1 MRDVMAR
8 MEPLD
13 LSDLGEGTFSSYQ
26 ETVRGRANESLQELK
41 HTFTT
46 PFPGPQSLKP
56 PLSTSPRHQSTTPRS
71 SRESLRLTRRDHQ
84 GAVDRLKSL
93 LQQHQQNQMPRQH
106 SRHDDAFQQNASTRT
121 PGIRPKL
128 DMSRSTHAGP
138 AASAGIG
145 ATSPMMSENEPRL
158 EDVLPFMIS
167 QSAYIQQLEGENAFC
182 KDELASLR
190 VKIQSVVDDNIQL
203 HEELKT
209 SVVKLALDEGKADQG
224 HEEAKKDAAVLT
236 ADPLNI
242 TPETQANR
250 NTFSRM
256 AQELEQMKAL
266 HEAKTNRLEAQLSY
280 TRSELEKYERQC
292 DELRSKLRMAESI
305 NLMSREE
312 TQLENGLCVKCA
324 QHEAVIASTH
334 GSAHVKAMERI
345 TSERDELMETLTR
358 LRAST
363 NDLRQRELN
372 AYNQV
377 KQSVTMVE
385 QAQLEKTE
393 LLVQREQLRDD
404 QARLQQRMEETILE
418 HQRKLLQERELTRK
432 ECQHEMEQLSQKI
445 TKLTEDLG
453 SSQNQLDRVTRE
465 KVAVQSEMEQYKS
478 QIMQHSSEISQVS
491 HGVQLST
498 ATAKVQRDEALRQ
511 LERLRHSTEHELRDK
526 EHENVR
532 LNNVLMETR
541 RRLET
546 AEKEATVSREEC
558 IKLTESLNS
567 AEREVSQAKMA
578 RGNLEKTRQD
588 EVKTVTR
595 RAQQR
600 EMDLQQIIHELESK
614 HTLTVAE
621 LEDMIASQSTLI
633 SKLRDEGRTLTEQL
647 DQLSNKYRTEIR
659 RLKQTNAEMSARLE
673 RLTNQ
678 HAEMETQC
686 VDHGRMHKKMTN
698 KLQQMED
705 HAQRSAQQIY
715 ELLEKQTNLM
725 QERQMLSQEV
735 DFLRSQQKS
744 SSLLSSRHAPSD
756 LDLTPELDVNLP
768 GRGGNG

>member
-1 MRDVMAR
+1 

-13 LSDLGEGTFSSYQ
+13 LSELREGTLSSYQ

-56 PLSTSPRHQSTTPRS
+56 PLSTSPRYQSSTPRS
-71 SRESLRLTRRDHQ
+71 GRESLRLTRKDHQ
-84 GAVDRLKSL
+84 GAVHRLKAM
-93 LQQHQQNQMPRQH
+93 LQQQQQH
-106 SRHDDAFQQNASTRT
+106 MSLQRTHHDDDVFQRSAFTHT
-121 PGIRPKL
+121 PGTGPRL
-128 DMSRSTHAGP
+128 DMGRPSHVDPT
-138 AASAGIG
+138 
-145 ATSPMMSENEPRL
+145 TSSGLGGKSQTTGENEPSL
-158 EDVLPFMIS
+158 EDILPFMSS

-182 KDELASLR
+182 KDELASMR
-190 VKIQSVVDDNIQL
+190 AKIQSVVDDNIRL

-209 SVVKLALDEGKADQG
+209 SVVKLALGEGQTDQDTED
-224 HEEAKKDAAVLT
+224 HKKDAPTST
-236 ADPLNI
+236 AGLANV
-242 TPETQANR
+242 TPETPMDKNSFGR
-250 NTFSRM
+250 F

-292 DELRSKLRMAESI
+292 DELRSKLRMAESV

-312 TQLENGLCVKCA
+312 SQLENGLCVRCA

-334 GSAHVKAMERI
+334 GSAHAKAVERI
-345 TSERDELMETLTR
+345 TGERDELMETLTR
-358 LRAST
+358 QRASM
-363 NDLRQRELN
+363 NDLKQRESD

-393 LLVQREQLRDD
+393 LLVQREQLKDD
-404 QARLQQRMEETILE
+404 QHRLQQRMEEMILE

-432 ECQHEMEQLSQKI
+432 ECQHELQQLSQKI
-445 TKLTEDLG
+445 AKLTEDLV
-453 SSQNQLDRVTRE
+453 STQNQLDRVTRE
-465 KVAVQSEMEQYKS
+465 KVAVQSELEQCKS
-478 QIMQHSSEISQVS
+478 QIMQHSNEISQVS
-491 HGVQLST
+491 HGVHLST

-511 LERLRHSTEHELRDK
+511 LERLKHATEQEVRDK
-526 EHENVR
+526 EQEIVR
-532 LNNVLMETR
+532 LNKALLETR

-546 AEKEATVSREEC
+546 AEKEATISREEC
-558 IKLTESLNS
+558 IRLTENLNAS
-567 AEREVSQAKMA
+567 ERETSQIKMA
-578 RGNLEKTRQD
+578 RDSLERSRHE

-600 EMDLQQIIHELESK
+600 EMDQQQTIHELESK
-614 HTLTVAE
+614 YSLTVAE
-621 LEDMIASQSTLI
+621 LEDMVSNQSSLI

-659 RLKQTNAEMSARLE
+659 RLKQTNAELSSRLD

-698 KLQQMED
+698 KLHQMEE
-705 HAQRSAQQIY
+705 HAQRSSQQIY
-715 ELLEKQTNLM
+715 ELLEKQTSLM
-725 QERQMLSQEV
+725 QDRQMLSKEV
-735 DFLRSQQKS
+735 DFLRSQQKNA
-744 SSLLSSRHAPSD
+744 SLLSTRHSPAD
-756 LDLTPELDVNLP
+756 LDMTPELDMNIP